1 MTQQTDINGPDWK
14 HAWEKMR
21 NQRMKPIQIDYD
33 PEFRTKLAK
42 DHSKIAGFNNYE
54 YGKKTTETLGEILDL
69 DFKVLE
75 IGAGPGTLTVPL
87 SRNVK
92 QVVVVESSEV
102 AVKSLTGNLD
112 VSHIEN
118 VEVINRN
125 WMEIDEHEIGD
136 GFNLVVCSHFLWQ
149 MKDLEKHLA
158 KMEELSSG
166 YCAVV
171 QPAGRDSMVK
181 EMYTEITG
189 ERYMGQFDPD
199 ADHFAY
205 LILRQWG
212 RLVNVRNINYSIEL
226 DFDEEVR
233 YIASFIGKFVVVDS
247 KIMKT
252 IEQYVSLKG
261 LCKEEH
267 SAVVMWWKK
276 DNSGI

>member
-1 MTQQTDINGPDWK
+1 M
-14 HAWEKMR
+14 
-21 NQRMKPIQIDYD
+21 
-33 PEFRTKLAK
+33 
-42 DHSKIAGFNNYE
+42 
-54 YGKKTTETLGEILDL
+54 
-69 DFKVLE
+69 
-75 IGAGPGTLTVPL
+75 
-87 SRNVK
+87 K

-118 VEVINRN
+118 VEIINRN
-125 WMEIDEHEIGD
+125 WMEIDENEIGD

-181 EMYTEITG
+181 EMYMEITG

-212 RLVNVRNINYSIEL
+212 RLVNVRNISYFIEL
-226 DFDEEVR
+226 DFDQEVR
-233 YIASFIGKFVVVDS
+233 YLASFIGKFVVVDS

-261 LCKEEH
+261 LCKKEH